1 MYIDNRDKLDRLED
15 AISCLRD
22 AIDAI
27 KPIHDLDNELYTIE
41 DIMKVLKVEASVVHA
56 KVEEED
62 EQEDEALMREYY
74 RSVM

>member
-27 KPIHDLDNELYTIE
+27 KPIHDLDNELYAIE
-41 DIMKVLKVEASVVHA
+41 DIMKVLKVEASIVHK

-62 EQEDEALMREYY
+62 ERDEEDLRREYF